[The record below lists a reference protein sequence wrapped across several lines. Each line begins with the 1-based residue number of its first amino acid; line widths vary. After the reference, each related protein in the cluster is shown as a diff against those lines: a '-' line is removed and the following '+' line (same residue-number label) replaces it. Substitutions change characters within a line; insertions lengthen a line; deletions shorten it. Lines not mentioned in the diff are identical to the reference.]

1 MRAPIMEERPARAT
15 FWAWYTPAWRHATA
29 VAVLFLVVILTFR
42 PGLRHPPRQ
51 DQWTYLLETANENHF
66 LTLLLHTYSFNR
78 TAVVSWGDYPL
89 FRPGLFTMLSAEKAL
104 YGGRYAYWQAT
115 GIALHCAIVGLLLR
129 LLLRLN
135 AAFPAGSLTAGRVRV
150 ALAYAVA
157 LYFAVNFAGTEMV
170 IWHHIHGYELFIL
183 MVLAG
188 WLLLLDELCGLPAA
202 RGRPWRLG
210 GAFLLALLSAFTY
223 ETGAY
228 YAVCLGG
235 VLALVSAG
243 RRQFRRAA
251 MLFTLFA
258 AILPLFHAVDR
269 LDRYVH
275 RHTRPDITEEKVWE
289 NARWEPTTDH
299 AKRYLLFTLCQP
311 FFPSCPDWSFADRL
325 TIPEPVQAPQ
335 NYWRAEPFL
344 FVSYAVVLAAAG
356 LALGQLGRILA
367 ARGRLAA
374 LVFLLV
380 PIGLI
385 ALHLAIIV
393 LGRMN
398 MRPGSQ
404 TIARNTY
411 YAYTPFLA
419 LLVCLYYLWVRV
431 PLARPRAAAVA
442 MLLLVAGLGTLSGFS
457 AFKVH
462 AMEEQITFDHRYLRH
477 QIDCVLR
484 LIDDHGREPGFA
496 ISFDPDAY
504 SSQPACRSINY
515 LDILF
520 SRYFNHERPTHIICR
535 EGERWYALSEPEY
548 RAWKGEADYRDLPY
562 LVRPGSDYAVFRRG
576 SRYYGVQ
583 YQEGRFQPDRDDYC
597 YLIEGDSVE
606 DVLSQVPAAL
616 ARRDPDA
623 RAGRFI
629 LPGTPVDLLD
639 DEYAGF
645 ALYQVGDQVYAIP
658 EVEGPLVR
666 AYLLDGRYS
675 RWYRAPS
682 AAEVRRRIDEG
693 EAALAGPRLP
703 SSP

>member
-1 MRAPIMEERPARAT
+1 VRAPTLEGRPARAR
-15 FWAWYTPAWRHATA
+15 FWAWYTPAWRHTTA
-29 VAVLFLVVILTFR
+29 VAILLTVIVVTYR
-42 PGLRHPPRQ
+42 PALRHPPRQ
-51 DQWTYLLETANENHF
+51 DQWTFLLETANEDHF
-66 LTLLLHTYSFNR
+66 LPLLLHTYSFNR

-89 FRPGLFTMLSAEKAL
+89 FRPGLFAMLSAEKAL
-104 YGGRYAYWQAT
+104 FGPRYAYWQAT
-115 GIALHCAIVGLLLR
+115 GIALHCIIVGLLLR
-129 LLLRLN
+129 ILLRLH
-135 AAFPAGSLTAGRVRV
+135 AIFPAGSVTAGRLRV

-157 LYFAVNFAGTEMV
+157 LFFAVNFAGTEMV

-251 MLFTLFA
+251 VLFTLFA

-269 LDRYVH
+269 LDRYAH
-275 RHTRPDITEEKVWE
+275 RHTRPDITEEKVWDS
-289 NARWEPTTDH
+289 ARWEPTTNH

-344 FVSYAVVLAAAG
+344 FVSYAVALAAAG
-356 LALGQLGRILA
+356 LALAQLGRLLA
-367 ARGRLAA
+367 GLRPGA

-380 PIGLI
+380 PAGLI

-398 MRPGSQ
+398 MRPGPQ

-419 LLVCLYYLWVRV
+419 LLVCLYYLWVRL
-431 PLARPRAAAVA
+431 PLARPRAAAA

-457 AFKVH
+457 ALKVH
-462 AMEEQITFDHRYLRH
+462 AMAEQITFDHRYLRH
-477 QIDCVLR
+477 QTDCLLR
-484 LIDDHGREPGFA
+484 LIDDHGREPGFG

-504 SSQPACRSINY
+504 GSQPACRSINY

-520 SRYFNHERPTHIICR
+520 GRYINHEHPTYIVCR
-535 EGERWYALSEPEY
+535 DGERWYALSEEEY
-548 RAWKGEADYRDLPY
+548 RAWKGKADYRELPY

-597 YLIEGDSVE
+597 YLLEGDSVE

-623 RAGRFI
+623 QAGRFI
-629 LPGTPVDLLD
+629 RPGTPIT
-639 DEYAGF
+639 EMEQGYRGF
-645 ALYQVGDQVYAIP
+645 TLYQVGDQVYAIP
-658 EVEGPLVR
+658 EEEGPLNR
-666 AYLLDGRYS
+666 AYLLAGQYS
-675 RWYRAPS
+675 RWHRGPS
-682 AAEVRRRIDEG
+682 VADVRRAIDAG
-693 EAALAGPRLP
+693 ECVLSD
-703 SSP
+703 SSPE